1 MDAPQLWETTMDP
14 KNRVLIRVKIEDII
28 NAEKEITTL
37 MGDEVAKRREWIEE
51 NIDFNQTDEFEI

>member
-1 MDAPQLWETTMDP
+1 MDP
-14 KNRVLIRVKIEDII
+14 ANRVLIRVNIEDII